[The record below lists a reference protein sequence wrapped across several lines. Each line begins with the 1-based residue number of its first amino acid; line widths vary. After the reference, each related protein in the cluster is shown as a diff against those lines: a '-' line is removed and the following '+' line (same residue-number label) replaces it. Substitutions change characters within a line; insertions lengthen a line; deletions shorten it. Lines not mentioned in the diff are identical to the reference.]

1 MIGRRVG
8 TSSSSQSETLFGLFD
23 FPRIGCAIRVP
34 LQALVTSRGV
44 RLRGHANCRKC
55 HEVEQSLHGSWYSMS
70 EPVISDVLS
79 NPSFKRADLHCHS
92 RFSVF
97 KYFRRAN
104 TRDCY
109 NAPEDVYRIAKE
121 RGMSFVTLTDH
132 DSIDGALY
140 LLNKYPDMTDFF
152 IGEEV
157 ETYFPETG
165 QRIHVGVWGL
175 NEAQH
180 RELQRLRPNIR
191 EMVPYMKAQRMIF
204 GVNHLFQNY
213 RMKNVAARYI
223 AELMEM
229 FDIFEAMN
237 GAMASFHNKMVQQLV
252 TTVEKGGRH
261 ASMIGG
267 SDAHTLKHVAKVHTV
282 SKGET
287 VPEFLENIRSGDCFA
302 WGSEMRFRELIA
314 DIYLL
319 TIAYNTQ
326 ARADLMS
333 QDYSVADK
341 TMQLAGRLASIPAA
355 ISGLPAAITSLN
367 YLKQIVVTKGIS
379 MRFEKLVEKIQ
390 PGLK

>member
-1 MIGRRVG
+1 MNDSTTVQILADP
-8 TSSSSQSETLFGLFD
+8 Q
-23 FPRIGCAIRVP
+23 I
-34 LQALVTSRGV
+34 
-44 RLRGHANCRKC
+44 
-55 HEVEQSLHGSWYSMS
+55 
-70 EPVISDVLS
+70 
-79 NPSFKRADLHCHS
+79 KRADLHCHS
-92 RFSVF
+92 RYSVF

-121 RGMSFVTLTDH
+121 RGMSYVTLTDH
-132 DSIDGALY
+132 DSIDGAVY

-157 ETYFPETG
+157 ETYFPETN

-175 NEAQH
+175 TEAQH
-180 RELQRLRPNIR
+180 REIQRLRPDIR
-191 EMVPYMKAQRMIF
+191 ELIPYMKSQQLIF

-213 RMKNVAARYI
+213 RMKNVAATYI
-223 AELMEM
+223 AELLEM
-229 FDIFEAMN
+229 FDIFEALN

-252 TTVEKGGRH
+252 NSVQKRGRH
-261 ASMIGG
+261 ASMVGG

-287 VPEFLENIRSGDCFA
+287 TSEFLENIRKGDCFA

-319 TIAYNTQ
+319 TIAYNGQ

-333 QDYSVADK
+333 QDYSMADK

-355 ISGLPAAITSLN
+355 ISGIPVAITSLN
-367 YLKQIVVTKGIS
+367 YLKQIIVTKGIS
-379 MRFEKLVEKIQ
+379 MRFEKLVEEIR

>member
-1 MIGRRVG
+1 M
-8 TSSSSQSETLFGLFD
+8 SETNPAADLLTD
-23 FPRIGCAIRVP
+23 P
-34 LQALVTSRGV
+34 T
-44 RLRGHANCRKC
+44 LR
-55 HEVEQSLHGSWYSMS
+55 
-70 EPVISDVLS
+70 
-79 NPSFKRADLHCHS
+79 RADLHCHS
-92 RFSVF
+92 RYSIF

-140 LLNKYPDMTDFF
+140 LLNKHPDMTDFF

-157 ETYFPETG
+157 ETYFPETA
-165 QRIHVGVWGL
+165 QRIHIGVWGL

-180 RELQRLRPNIR
+180 REIQRLRPNIR
-191 EMVPYMKAQRMIF
+191 DLVPYMKSERLLF

-223 AELMEM
+223 SEMLEM
-229 FDIFEAMN
+229 FDVFEVMN

-252 TTVEKGGRH
+252 ATVKEHHGRH
-261 ASMIGG
+261 LSMVGG

-282 SKGET
+282 SRGNT
-287 VPEFLENIRSGDCFA
+287 PQEFLDNVRAGDCFA
-302 WGSEMRFRELIA
+302 WGSEMRFVELVA
-314 DIYLL
+314 DIYILAL
-319 TIAYNTQ
+319 AYNSE
-326 ARADLMS
+326 ARADFFS
-333 QDYSVADK
+333 DNYTAVDK
-341 TMQLAGRLASIPAA
+341 MFQLATRLASIPTA

-379 MRFEKLVEKIQ
+379 MRWERFMSDLR
-390 PGLK
+390 PPSSR

>member
-1 MIGRRVG
+1 MSDAATVQIL
-8 TSSSSQSETLFGLFD
+8 SD
-23 FPRIGCAIRVP
+23 P
-34 LQALVTSRGV
+34 LV
-44 RLRGHANCRKC
+44 
-55 HEVEQSLHGSWYSMS
+55 
-70 EPVISDVLS
+70 
-79 NPSFKRADLHCHS
+79 KRADLHCHS

-121 RGMSFVTLTDH
+121 RGMSYVTLTDH

-140 LLNKYPDMTDFF
+140 LLNKFPDMKDFF

-175 NEAQH
+175 TELQH
-180 RELQRLRPNIR
+180 REISRLRRDIR
-191 EMVPYMKAQRMIF
+191 ELIPYMKSERLIF

-223 AELMEM
+223 AELLEM
-229 FDIFEAMN
+229 FDIFEALN

-252 TTVEKGGRH
+252 KSVQKGGRH
-261 ASMIGG
+261 ASMVGG

-287 VPEFLENIRSGDCFA
+287 VPEFLENIRAGDCFA
-302 WGSEMRFRELIA
+302 WGSEMRFRELVA

-319 TIAYNTQ
+319 TIAYNSE

-333 QDYSVADK
+333 AEYSAMDK
-341 TMQLAGRLASIPAA
+341 TIQLAGRLASIPTA

-379 MRFEKLVEKIQ
+379 MRFEKLVDEIR
-390 PGLK
+390 PGLTGER

>member
-1 MIGRRVG
+1 MSDLTNAGG
-8 TSSSSQSETLFGLFD
+8 D
-23 FPRIGCAIRVP
+23 A
-34 LQALVTSRGV
+34 
-44 RLRGHANCRKC
+44 
-55 HEVEQSLHGSWYSMS
+55 SL
-70 EPVISDVLS
+70 
-79 NPSFKRADLHCHS
+79 KRADLHCHS

-140 LLNKYPDMTDFF
+140 LLNKYPDLKDFF

-165 QRIHVGVWGL
+165 QRIHIGVWGL
-175 NEAQH
+175 TEGQH
-180 RELQRLRPNIR
+180 REVQRLRPNIR
-191 EMVPYMKAQRMIF
+191 ELVPYMKSERMLF

-213 RMKNVAARYI
+213 RMKNVASRYI
-223 AELMEM
+223 AEILDM
-229 FDIFEAMN
+229 FDIFEVLN

-252 TTVEKGGRH
+252 ATVQHEHGRH
-261 ASMIGG
+261 ISMVGG

-287 VPEFLENIRSGDCFA
+287 VEEFLANVRAGECFG
-302 WGSEMRFRELIA
+302 WGEEMRFRDLVA

-319 TIAYNTQ
+319 ILAYHGET
-326 ARADLMS
+326 RADLLS
-333 QDYSVADK
+333 DEYTTTDK
-341 TMQLAGRLASIPAA
+341 TIQLAARLASIPTA

-367 YLKQIVVTKGIS
+367 YLKQIVITKGIS
-379 MRFEKLVEKIQ
+379 MRFDRLRDEIR
-390 PGLK
+390 PGLNGR

>member
-1 MIGRRVG
+1 MNEAGAPDVV
-8 TSSSSQSETLFGLFD
+8 SDSGL
-23 FPRIGCAIRVP
+23 
-34 LQALVTSRGV
+34 
-44 RLRGHANCRKC
+44 
-55 HEVEQSLHGSWYSMS
+55 
-70 EPVISDVLS
+70 
-79 NPSFKRADLHCHS
+79 KRADLHCHS

-175 NEAQH
+175 NEEQH
-180 RELQRLRPNIR
+180 REIQRLRPDIR
-191 EMVPYMKAQRMIF
+191 ELIPYMKQQKMLF

-213 RMKNVAARYI
+213 RMKNVAGRYI
-223 AELMEM
+223 SELIDM
-229 FDIFEAMN
+229 FDIYEVLN

-252 TTVEKGGRH
+252 SHLREEHGRSV
-261 ASMIGG
+261 SMVGG

-282 SKGET
+282 GKGDTPE
-287 VPEFLENIRSGDCFA
+287 EFLASIRRGECFA
-302 WGSEMRFRELIA
+302 WGSEMRFRELVA

-319 TIAYNTQ
+319 TIAYNSQ
-326 ARADLMS
+326 ARADLLS
-333 QDYSVADK
+333 TEYSAMDK
-341 TMQLAGRLASIPAA
+341 TIQLAGRLASIPTA

-379 MRFEKLVEKIQ
+379 MRFAKLVEEIR
-390 PGLK
+390 PVLNANDEG

>member
-1 MIGRRVG
+1 MNDTATVQI
-8 TSSSSQSETLFGLFD
+8 LAD
-23 FPRIGCAIRVP
+23 
-34 LQALVTSRGV
+34 
-44 RLRGHANCRKC
+44 
-55 HEVEQSLHGSWYSMS
+55 
-70 EPVISDVLS
+70 
-79 NPSFKRADLHCHS
+79 PSIKRADLHCHS
-92 RFSVF
+92 RYSVF

-109 NAPEDVYRIAKE
+109 NNPEDVYRIAKE
-121 RGMSFVTLTDH
+121 RGMSYVTLTDH

-140 LLNKYPDMTDFF
+140 LLNKCPDMTDFF

-157 ETYFPETG
+157 ETIFPETG

-175 NEAQH
+175 TEAQH
-180 RELQRLRPNIR
+180 REIQRLRPNIR
-191 EMVPYMKAQRMIF
+191 EMVPYMKSQRMIF

-213 RMKNVAARYI
+213 RMKNVAAHYI
-223 AELMEM
+223 AELLEM

-252 TTVEKGGRH
+252 NTVEKGGRH

-287 VPEFLENIRSGDCFA
+287 AAEFLENIRSGDCFA

-319 TIAYNTQ
+319 TIAYNGQ
-326 ARADLMS
+326 FRADLMS

-341 TMQLAGRLASIPAA
+341 TVQLAGRLASIPAA

>member
-1 MIGRRVG
+1 MNDTATVQILADP
-8 TSSSSQSETLFGLFD
+8 T
-23 FPRIGCAIRVP
+23 I
-34 LQALVTSRGV
+34 
-44 RLRGHANCRKC
+44 
-55 HEVEQSLHGSWYSMS
+55 
-70 EPVISDVLS
+70 
-79 NPSFKRADLHCHS
+79 KRADLHCHS
-92 RFSVF
+92 RYSVF

-121 RGMSFVTLTDH
+121 RGMSYVTLTDH

-140 LLNKYPDMTDFF
+140 LLNKCPDMTDFF

-157 ETYFPETG
+157 ETFFPETG

-180 RELQRLRPNIR
+180 REIQRLRPNIR
-191 EMVPYMKAQRMIF
+191 EMVPYMKSQRMIF

-213 RMKNVAARYI
+213 RMKNVAAHYI
-223 AELMEM
+223 AELLEM

-252 TTVEKGGRH
+252 NTVEKGGRH

-287 VPEFLENIRSGDCFA
+287 TAEFLENIRSGDCFA

-319 TIAYNTQ
+319 TIAYNGQ

>member
-1 MIGRRVG
+1 M
-8 TSSSSQSETLFGLFD
+8 SD
-23 FPRIGCAIRVP
+23 FTNDA
-34 LQALVTSRGV
+34 AD
-44 RLRGHANCRKC
+44 A
-55 HEVEQSLHGSWYSMS
+55 SL
-70 EPVISDVLS
+70 
-79 NPSFKRADLHCHS
+79 KRADLHCHS

-140 LLNKYPDMTDFF
+140 LLNKYPDVDDFF

-165 QRIHVGVWGL
+165 QRIHVGIWGL
-175 NEAQH
+175 NEEQH
-180 RELQRLRPNIR
+180 REIQRLRPNIR
-191 EMVPYMKAQRMIF
+191 ELVPYMKSERMLF

-223 AELMEM
+223 AEILDM
-229 FDIFEAMN
+229 FDIFEVLN
-237 GAMASFHNKMVQQLV
+237 GAMASFHNKMVQQLLA
-252 TTVEKGGRH
+252 TVQREHGRH
-261 ASMIGG
+261 VSMVGG

-282 SKGET
+282 SKGDT
-287 VPEFLENIRSGDCFA
+287 VQEFLANIRAGQCFA
-302 WGSEMRFRELIA
+302 WGEEMRFRDLVA

-319 TIAYNTQ
+319 ILAYHGET
-326 ARADLMS
+326 RADLLS
-333 QDYSVADK
+333 DEYTTTDK
-341 TMQLAGRLASIPAA
+341 TIQLAARLASIPTA

-367 YLKQIVVTKGIS
+367 YLKQIVITKGLS
-379 MRFEKLVEKIQ
+379 MRFGRLVDQIRPER
-390 PGLK
+390 

>member
-1 MIGRRVG
+1 MNDTTTVQILADP
-8 TSSSSQSETLFGLFD
+8 Q
-23 FPRIGCAIRVP
+23 I
-34 LQALVTSRGV
+34 
-44 RLRGHANCRKC
+44 
-55 HEVEQSLHGSWYSMS
+55 
-70 EPVISDVLS
+70 
-79 NPSFKRADLHCHS
+79 KRADLHCHS
-92 RFSVF
+92 RYSVF
-97 KYFRRAN
+97 NYFRRAN

-121 RGMSFVTLTDH
+121 RGMSYVTLTDH

-157 ETYFPETG
+157 ETYFPETN

-175 NEAQH
+175 TEGQH
-180 RELQRLRPNIR
+180 REIQRLRPDIR
-191 EMVPYMKAQRMIF
+191 ELIPYMKSQQLIF

-213 RMKNVAARYI
+213 RMKNVAATYI
-223 AELMEM
+223 AELLEM
-229 FDIFEAMN
+229 FDIFEALN

-252 TTVEKGGRH
+252 NSVQKRGRH

-287 VPEFLENIRSGDCFA
+287 TSEFLENIRKGDCFA

-319 TIAYNTQ
+319 TIAYNGQ

-367 YLKQIVVTKGIS
+367 YLKQIIVTKGIS
-379 MRFEKLVEKIQ
+379 MRFEKLVEEIR

>member
-1 MIGRRVG
+1 M
-8 TSSSSQSETLFGLFD
+8 SADS
-23 FPRIGCAIRVP
+23 A
-34 LQALVTSRGV
+34 
-44 RLRGHANCRKC
+44 
-55 HEVEQSLHGSWYSMS
+55 S
-70 EPVISDVLS
+70 EPISAEVLAD
-79 NPSFKRADLHCHS
+79 PSLKRADLHCHS

-140 LLNKYPDMTDFF
+140 LLNKHPDLKDFF

-175 NEAQH
+175 TEAQH
-180 RELQRLRPNIR
+180 REIQKLRDDIR
-191 EMVPYMKAQRMIF
+191 ELVPYMKSERLLF

-223 AELMEM
+223 TELIEM
-229 FDIFEAMN
+229 FDVFEVLN

-252 TTVEKGGRH
+252 AMVQGHGRH
-261 ASMIGG
+261 ISMVGG

-282 SKGET
+282 AKGET
-287 VPEFLENIRSGDCFA
+287 PAEFLENIRKGDCFA
-302 WGSEMRFRELIA
+302 WGEEMRFRDLVA

-319 TIAYNTQ
+319 ILAYHGETG
-326 ARADLMS
+326 ADLRS
-333 QDYSVADK
+333 REYSASDK
-341 TMQLAGRLASIPAA
+341 TIQLAIRLASIPTA

-379 MRFEKLVEKIQ
+379 MRFRRMVDELR
-390 PGLK
+390 PGTGRQR